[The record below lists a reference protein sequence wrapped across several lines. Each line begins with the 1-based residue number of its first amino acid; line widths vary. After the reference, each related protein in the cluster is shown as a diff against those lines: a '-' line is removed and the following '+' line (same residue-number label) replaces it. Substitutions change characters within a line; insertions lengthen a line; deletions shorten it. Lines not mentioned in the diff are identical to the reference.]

1 VHDSLPAR
9 LYRSAERIPEAIAV
23 RDGARTL
30 SYGKLATAMEGIAA
44 RLVAGGVRRGDRVG
58 LLLPKSLESVAA
70 LLGALRAG
78 AAYVPVDPG
87 APMRRARRILA
98 DANVAGLVTTA
109 EELAKRPELLDE
121 PESPAPRVV
130 LRAGD
135 PSDPDVSP
143 DVSVSGATFS
153 GPGPGGPS
161 LPSLPG
167 GEDLAY
173 VLYTSGSTGDPKGVM
188 LTHRSALSFVDWAAG
203 EVGITPSDV
212 LSSHAPFHFDLS
224 IFDLY
229 AAFVTGAAVSLV
241 PEALSFFPLPLARW
255 IVSEHVTVW
264 YSVPS
269 VLAKMAT
276 SGALVQTAPESLRAV
291 LFAGE
296 VFPVP
301 ALRALQRALPRAALL
316 NLYGPTETNVCTWHR
331 VTEVIPESQHEPLP
345 IGRPCPYAECLVV
358 AQGGSLAGPG
368 ESGELWV
375 RGESTMRGYW
385 NDPGR
390 TARAL
395 VPDPRPGVRP
405 GALFYRTGDL
415 VRWRDD
421 GLLAFLGR
429 RDSMVKVRG
438 YRVELGDV
446 EAALHEHPEVEE
458 AAAVVVPNGDG
469 SSRLHAAVVLRAGA
483 GATVATL
490 QRHCLDRVPRYM
502 VPESIQLLPEL
513 PRTATGKVDRVGL
526 GRSFAPSEP
535 PEVP

>member
-1 VHDSLPAR
+1 
-9 LYRSAERIPEAIAV
+9 
-23 RDGARTL
+23 
-30 SYGKLATAMEGIAA
+30 
-44 RLVAGGVRRGDRVG
+44 
-58 LLLPKSLESVAA
+58 
-70 LLGALRAG
+70 
-78 AAYVPVDPG
+78 
-87 APMRRARRILA
+87 
-98 DANVAGLVTTA
+98 
-109 EELAKRPELLDE
+109 
-121 PESPAPRVV
+121 
-130 LRAGD
+130 
-135 PSDPDVSP
+135 
-143 DVSVSGATFS
+143 
-153 GPGPGGPS
+153 
-161 LPSLPG
+161 
-167 GEDLAY
+167 
-173 VLYTSGSTGDPKGVM
+173 
-188 LTHRSALSFVDWAAG
+188 
-203 EVGITPSDV
+203 
-212 LSSHAPFHFDLS
+212 
-224 IFDLY
+224 
-229 AAFVTGAAVSLV
+229 
-241 PEALSFFPLPLARW
+241 
-255 IVSEHVTVW
+255 
-264 YSVPS
+264 
-269 VLAKMAT
+269 
-276 SGALVQTAPESLRAV
+276 
-291 LFAGE
+291 
-296 VFPVP
+296 
-301 ALRALQRALPRAALL
+301 
-316 NLYGPTETNVCTWHR
+316 
-331 VTEVIPESQHEPLP
+331 VIPESQHEPLP

-385 NDPGR
+385 NDPER